1 MDRLALM
8 GYSDNYTGP
17 LIISPSVSRRLHS
30 LYHVSKARCTSFSV
44 TSTST
49 GVSNTP
55 FVMFTRMVLLMT
67 VACARGV
74 YPPDSSVVFQD
85 EQQSQQHYHQQ
96 QPSDYQSQERVVEK
110 REVTPTPTLAPQWGF
125 IPLIAGAGLGW
136 GAPPVIQ
143 VHHIVQIQSPNQR
156 CIPFPSPQP
165 TPGQGYPTRPTGAG
179 RDGIETRFGE
189 SNDTTTKNPS
199 PCVWAIVSCCSPG
212 NANIR
217 YSCFELLGCQ
227 GAFWDLSP
235 CEPRVVQAAAN
246 TALMFYMA
254 ASPPNNQSNVIDF
267 EAPESE
273 SVL

>member
-1 MDRLALM
+1 
-8 GYSDNYTGP
+8 
-17 LIISPSVSRRLHS
+17 
-30 LYHVSKARCTSFSV
+30 
-44 TSTST
+44 
-49 GVSNTP
+49 
-55 FVMFTRMVLLMT
+55 MFMRIVLLMT
-67 VACARGV
+67 ATCARGIHPPESIIFEDTQ
-74 YPPDSSVVFQD
+74 YP
-85 EQQSQQHYHQQ
+85 QQQYQPQ
-96 QPSDYQSQERVVEK
+96 QPSHQPQERVVEK
-110 REVTPTPTLAPQWGF
+110 REAAPTPNLAPQWGF
-125 IPLIAGAGLGW
+125 IPLIAGGGFGF

-165 TPGQGYPTRPTGAG
+165 TPGPGSPGG
-179 RDGIETRFGE
+179 RDGIESRFG
-189 SNDTTTKNPS
+189 DTNQTAAKDPS

-267 EAPESE
+267 DAPESE